1 MAYISRIN
9 RHLSHLQE
17 VRDTFISTID
27 TLFPGCTHHKPYDY
41 CDFEGDESVMLQVD
55 PEGGIALIARFTTTD
70 GQNIRLSWC
79 LPPNADPY
87 YHANLYESVTPHGA
101 FRDLIGE
108 AEGATE
114 EELCDALERFVPCKV
129 QEVKF

>member
-55 PEGGIALIARFTTTD
+55 PEGGIDLIARFTTTD

-101 FRDLIGE
+101 FKSLIGE
-108 AEGATE
+108 ADGATE
-114 EELCDALERFVPCKV
+114 EELCDALERFVPCQV
-129 QEVKF
+129 QGVKF

>member
-55 PEGGIALIARFTTTD
+55 PEGGIDLIARFTTTD
-70 GQNIRLSWC
+70 GQNVRLSWC

-101 FRDLIGE
+101 FRSLIGE

-114 EELCDALERFVPCKV
+114 EELCDALERFVPCQTLRV
-129 QEVKF
+129 